1 MGATASQSCAYEN
14 PKAYNASDL
23 ADLGIG
29 GTQQVTGT
37 CTTAGR
43 SEGKWCPNNGE
54 FVSGPSRACAFNTT
68 NNDGRQF
75 HCGPKDSTWGGC
87 GGIGSG
93 WEGQCEIVGSST
105 KCERRSFSADPA
117 ACCKANGTKIIGG
130 KTCDPK
136 YQNSSNSSC
145 IGISREYCKTLT
157 SNPDRDTACKNF
169 MASSN
174 TNDND
179 IRNTYCSR
187 GDNLFNDRMCSSWVT
202 KPKSSNQVVIDTL
215 MREKCK
221 GNNMGRDPCKSYV
234 INRSTKDSSYDS
246 VMTKYCIQNPESL
259 LCRCIMS
266 KHNENTNG
274 SLKGRP
280 ECIDPACAGEQG
292 AESPFKTFDMNQ
304 NSDNCSYTNCQQ
316 WVDLGPTIGV
326 ENINVVD
333 LTQNCGNT
341 NYVDPADA
349 APVGNTN
356 FGAPS
361 VSQNV
366 NSNGAPVL
374 DSLPGNLLT
383 EEGMDNQTKGII
395 GLLLFVAV
403 LFFLFVGLPLI
414 VGPSYDM
421 ELNDYDMELNDYD
434 MELNDYDYN
443 QGDFE
448 PYGSSYNVLAQQ

>member
-1 MGATASQSCAYEN
+1 
-14 PKAYNASDL
+14 
-23 ADLGIG
+23 
-29 GTQQVTGT
+29 
-37 CTTAGR
+37 
-43 SEGKWCPNNGE
+43 
-54 FVSGPSRACAFNTT
+54 
-68 NNDGRQF
+68 
-75 HCGPKDSTWGGC
+75 
-87 GGIGSG
+87 
-93 WEGQCEIVGSST
+93 
-105 KCERRSFSADPA
+105 
-117 ACCKANGTKIIGG
+117 
-130 KTCDPK
+130 
-136 YQNSSNSSC
+136 
-145 IGISREYCKTLT
+145 
-157 SNPDRDTACKNF
+157 

-341 NYVDPADA
+341 NYVDPAD
-349 APVGNTN
+349 GNTN

-421 ELNDYDMELNDYD
+421 ELNDYD
-434 MELNDYDYN
+434 YN

>member
-1 MGATASQSCAYEN
+1 MSCNYEN
-14 PKAYNASDL
+14 PIPYTANDL

-29 GTQQVTGT
+29 NTQQVAGT

-43 SEGKWCPNNGE
+43 SEGRWCPNNGE
-54 FVSGPSRACAFNTT
+54 FVSNPSSACAFKMGNEG
-68 NNDGRQF
+68 DGREYY
-75 HCGPKDSTWGGC
+75 CGPKDNIYGGC
-87 GGIGSG
+87 GYVSNFFQGK
-93 WEGQCEIVGSST
+93 CEIIGSST
-105 KCERRSFSADPA
+105 KCERRSFAADPV
-117 ACCKANGTKIIGG
+117 ACCKANGSKIIGG

-136 YQNSSNSSC
+136 YRNSANSNC
-145 IGISREYCKTLT
+145 IGISREYCKTVT
-157 SNPDRDTACKNF
+157 SNPDRDPACKNF

-202 KPKSSNQVVIDTL
+202 DPKPSNKVVIDTL

-234 INRSTKDSSYDS
+234 INRSTKDSSYDD
-246 VMTKYCIQNPESL
+246 VMTKYCSQNPESM

-266 KHNENTNG
+266 KHNENTDG

-280 ECIDPACAGEQG
+280 ECIDPACAGLKG
-292 AESPFKTFDMNQ
+292 ADSPFKTFDMNQ
-304 NSDNCSYTNCQQ
+304 NSDNCSYINCQQ
-316 WVDLGPTIGV
+316 WVDFGPTIGV
-326 ENINVVD
+326 DNMNVAD
-333 LTQNCGNT
+333 MEMNCGNT
-341 NYVDPADA
+341 NYVE
-349 APVGNTN
+349 
-356 FGAPS
+356 PS
-361 VSQNV
+361 VAQNV

-374 DSLPGNLLT
+374 DSSPVALIT

-395 GLLLFVAV
+395 GLLLFAAV
-403 LFFLFVGLPLI
+403 LFFLFVGMPLI
-414 VGPSYDM
+414 VGTSYV
-421 ELNDYDMELNDYD
+421 

-448 PYGSSYNVLAQQ
+448 TYGSSYNGLDQQ